1 MKSKDV
7 SCLNDCFGLKPG
19 TEFLHVHGTIMWVH
33 LQEIALV
40 LQASGQILFFMIN
53 VYETRHLVT
62 DLLLQDLYIL
72 LLYK

>member
-1 MKSKDV
+1 
-7 SCLNDCFGLKPG
+7 
-19 TEFLHVHGTIMWVH
+19 MWVH

-40 LQASGQILFFMIN
+40 LQALGQKLFFMIN

-62 DLLLQDLYIL
+62 GLLLQDLRIL